1 MPTSEHQPTASLAG
15 LPYRPC
21 VGIMMLNRDG
31 LVWAGHRMSRSP
43 RDPEGQGRWWQMP
56 QGGIDADEHPVDAG
70 LRELEEET
78 GIRGATLLAVS
89 KHWRRYDFVA
99 EHVSL
104 QRGTVFRGQIQR
116 WIAVRFTGRDEE
128 VDIEAK
134 ARYRARVHA
143 SGAGSPMRELPSL
156 VAPFKREVY
165 TDVVREFAHLQSRG
179 REGRLAS
186 RRPQVTR

>member
-1 MPTSEHQPTASLAG
+1 MPTSGHQATASLAG

-116 WIAVRFTGRDEE
+116 WIAVRFSGRDEE

-134 ARYRARVHA
+134 AGTAPEFSEWRWVA
-143 SGAGSPMRELPSL
+143 MLELPKL
-156 VAPFKREVY
+156 VAPFKCEVY
-165 TDVVREFAHLQSRG
+165 TDVVREFAHLRQS
-179 REGRLAS
+179 LAGKTPS
-186 RRPQVTR
+186 E